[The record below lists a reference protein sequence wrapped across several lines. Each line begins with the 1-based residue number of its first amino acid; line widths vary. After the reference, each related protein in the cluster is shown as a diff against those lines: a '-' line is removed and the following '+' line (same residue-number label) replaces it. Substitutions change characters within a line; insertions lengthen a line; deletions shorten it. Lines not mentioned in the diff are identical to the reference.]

1 MSIAQEL
8 EFQLG
13 TNSPGVSIPGPRLN
27 QDSPMVSIRT
37 VNTSYFK

>member
-13 TNSPGVSIPGPRLN
+13 TNSPGVNIPGPRLN
-27 QDSPMVSIRT
+27 QDSPVVSIRT
-37 VNTSYFK
+37 GKVINFK